1 MYLLC
6 GYHSSLVL
14 PHPCISSVSNPFTRG
29 FAFFVIRKHQAGRG
43 WERMTMCSHS
53 PIIIQTT
60 IKISEQYTAESRK
73 KRYLSWTNQLPW
85 RHGECGGCVPCGA
98 LFLCG
103 MRAREATLA
112 LCACHPC
119 PHCCCTIGQ
128 TLLEETGSSGLGGSP
143 GKAVVLSCCRAAI
156 FGFPILILKQVS
168 SDSSLLIARIWD

>member
-1 MYLLC
+1 
-6 GYHSSLVL
+6 
-14 PHPCISSVSNPFTRG
+14 
-29 FAFFVIRKHQAGRG
+29 
-43 WERMTMCSHS
+43 MTMCSHS

-85 RHGECGGCVPCGA
+85 HHGECGGCVPCGA

-119 PHCCCTIGQ
+119 PHCCCTIGR

-168 SDSSLLIARIWD
+168 SNSSLSIARIWDRFHYVSVAELGVHDSLGALSFL

>member
-85 RHGECGGCVPCGA
+85 HHGECGGCVPCGA

-128 TLLEETGSSGLGGSP
+128 TLLEETGALVWVGAP
-143 GKAVVLSCCRAAI
+143 GRQWFSAAAEQ
-156 FGFPILILKQVS
+156 P
-168 SDSSLLIARIWD
+168 SLASQS